1 MKLIHISDLHLGKKV
16 NEISMLDEQEH
27 ILNEI
32 AEIAKGEKPCVMVI
46 AGDIYDKPVPP
57 AEAVRLFDS
66 FLVRISEAEIPVF
79 AISGNHDSPER
90 IAFGSKLMK
99 RSGVYLSPVYNGVT
113 EPVTIEDEYGKVN
126 FYMLPFVKPS
136 SVRRFFS
143 DENIE
148 SYDDAVRAA
157 VKAMNVDTSERNVM
171 IAHQF
176 VTGAERCDSE
186 SVSVG
191 GVDDVGADIFAD
203 FDYAALG
210 HIHGAQRVGAETV
223 RYCGTPLKYSFS
235 EVNHKKSVTVAE
247 LKEKGST
254 EIRTVPLTPINEMR
268 EIKGSYMEVTSR
280 GFYTEENRNDYV
292 RVILTDE
299 QDIPEGIGKLR
310 AVYLN
315 IMALEYDNKRTRA
328 EYRDI
333 ELTNE
338 KIKTPTELFS
348 EFYEQRNN
356 APMSAEQ
363 QEYISELIEELWD
376 NE

>member
-32 AEIAKGEKPCVMVI
+32 AEISEGEKPCVMVI

-99 RSGVYLSPVYNGVT
+99 RSGVYLSPVYNGET

-310 AVYLN
+310 AVYPN

-363 QEYISELIEELWD
+363 QEYISELIEKLWD

>member
-32 AEIAKGEKPCVMVI
+32 AEIAEGEKPCVMVI

-99 RSGVYLSPVYNGVT
+99 RSGVYLSPVYDGVT

-157 VKAMNVDTSERNVM
+157 VKAMNIDTGERNVM

-210 HIHGAQRVGAETV
+210 HIHGAQRVGTETV

-310 AVYLN
+310 AVYPN

-363 QEYISELIEELWD
+363 QEYISELIEKLWD